1 MKFTIASFEDGA
13 AIPGKF
19 AFCVPGEPVA
29 MSDNLSPA
37 MSWSELPEGTQSLA
51 LICHD
56 PDVPAVGDDVNQAGK
71 CVPQELPRVD
81 FFHLVL
87 VDIPTSLTGLAEGAL
102 SNAVTARGKAPG
114 KTDFG
119 VQGINDY
126 TGWFKGDKDMEGDY
140 GGYDGPCP
148 PWNDLLVHR
157 YVFTL
162 YALDVESLNLSGSFT
177 GQQAEE
183 AMAEHIL
190 EQACWSG
197 TYTLNKSILDSS
209 SN

>member
-1 MKFTIASFEDGA
+1 MKFSISSFEDGA

-19 AFCVPGEPVA
+19 AFCVPGNPVD
-29 MSDNLSPA
+29 MSDNISPA
-37 MSWSELPEGTQSLA
+37 MSWSDLPEGTKSLA
-51 LICHD
+51 LLIDD
-56 PDVPAVGDDVNQAGK
+56 PDVPSVGDDVNQEGK
-71 CVPQELPRVD
+71 TVSCELPRVE

-87 VDIPTSLTGLAEGAL
+87 VDIPTSLSGLEEGAL
-102 SNAVTARGKAPG
+102 SKEVTARGKEPG
-114 KTDFG
+114 KTEFG

-148 PWNDLLVHR
+148 PWNDELVHR

-190 EQACWSG
+190 DQACWSG
-197 TYTLNKSILDSS
+197 TYTLNKAIIEAKKD
-209 SN
+209 

>member
-1 MKFTIASFEDGA
+1 MKFAITSFEDGA
-13 AIPGKF
+13 AIPGKY

-29 MSDNLSPA
+29 MSDNISPA
-37 MSWSELPEGTQSLA
+37 MTWSELPEGTKSLA

-56 PDVPAVGDDVNQAGK
+56 PDVPSVGDDVNQEGK
-71 CVPQELPRVD
+71 SVSATLPRVE

-87 VDIPTSLTGLAEGAL
+87 VNISADLQGFEEGAL
-102 SNAVTARGKAPG
+102 SKEVTARGKAPG
-114 KTDFG
+114 KTEFG

-126 TGWFKGDKDMEGDY
+126 TGWFKGDAEMEGDY

-148 PWNDLLVHR
+148 PWNDELVHR

-162 YALDVESLNLSGSFT
+162 YALDVESVALSGSFT

-183 AMAEHIL
+183 AIQEHII
-190 EQACWSG
+190 EQATWSG
-197 TYTLNKSILDSS
+197 TYTLNKSILEAGK
-209 SN
+209 